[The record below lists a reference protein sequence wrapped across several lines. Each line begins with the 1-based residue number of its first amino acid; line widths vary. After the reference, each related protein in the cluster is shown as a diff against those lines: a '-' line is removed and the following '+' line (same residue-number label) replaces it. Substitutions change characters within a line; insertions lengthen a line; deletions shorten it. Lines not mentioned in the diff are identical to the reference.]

1 MLTIIFHTLS
11 DGLSGRCTEHKKT
24 IMSKTLHPDT
34 LAIRGFKEQTEYNE
48 HNQALFLTSSFMWP
62 TAADAAALFSGQ
74 QSGYTYSRTANPTT
88 ATFAKRVAM
97 LEGGEHAVATGTGM
111 SAIQA
116 ALLTFL
122 SAGDHLICS
131 RSLFGT
137 TINLIDNHIKRFGIE
152 VSYVSQTD
160 LAEWRVAVQP
170 NTKMLFLE
178 TPSNPLNEVADVAA
192 LAQIAHDAGAL
203 LAVDNTFLTPLLQ
216 QPLALGADISLHSAT
231 KAIDGQGRVQGGVV
245 IGNAELMKQ
254 VQMYMN
260 AGGLSMAPFHAWVL
274 LGGLETLSVRIE
286 RQCSNAD
293 TVAAWLRNQPQVLNV
308 YHAGF
313 DDHPQADLVQK
324 QQRAG
329 GIVVAFEV
337 EGGQDAAWNVID
349 SVNIFSRTANLG
361 DARSTITH
369 PWTTTHGKMSAEA
382 KQEAGIRPGLIR
394 LSIGLEHA
402 GDLIDDLQQALAA
415 TQA

>member
-1 MLTIIFHTLS
+1 
-11 DGLSGRCTEHKKT
+11 
-24 IMSKTLHPDT
+24 MSRTLHPET

-62 TAADAAALFSGQ
+62 SAADAEALFAGKQ
-74 QSGYTYSRTANPTT
+74 AGYTYSRTANPTT

-97 LEGGEHAVATGTGM
+97 LEGAEQAVATGTGM

-122 SAGDHLICS
+122 SAGDHLVCS

-137 TINLIDNHIKRFGIE
+137 TISLIENHIKRFGIE
-152 VSYVSQTD
+152 VSFVSQTD
-160 LAEWRVAVQP
+160 LQEWRDALQP
-170 NTKMLFLE
+170 NTKMFFLE
-178 TPSNPLNEVADVAA
+178 TPSNPLNEVADLEA

-203 LAVDNTFLTPLLQ
+203 LVVDNTFLTPLLQ
-216 QPLALGADISLHSAT
+216 QPLQLGADISLHSAT

-245 IGNAELMKQ
+245 VGDAEKMKQ

-260 AGGLSMAPFHAWVL
+260 AAGLSMAPFHAWVL
-274 LGGLETLSVRIE
+274 IGGLETLAVRIE
-286 RQCSNAD
+286 RQCANAD
-293 TVAAWLRNQPQVLNV
+293 KVAAWLRHQPQVVNV

-313 DDHPQADLVQK
+313 ADHPQADLVKK
-324 QQRAG
+324 QQSG
-329 GIVVAFEV
+329 GGMVLAFEV
-337 EGGQDAAWNVID
+337 AGGQEAAWKVID
-349 SVNIFSRTANLG
+349 SVQIFSRTANLG

-382 KQEAGIRPGLIR
+382 KEAAGIRPGLIR
-394 LSIGLEHA
+394 ISVGLEHA
-402 GDLIDDLQQALAA
+402 DDLIADLQQALA
-415 TQA
+415 